1 MFVKDSGDPWTPD
14 AFAHAFAVACQRAGV
29 ETLHPH
35 VLRHT
40 FASRLV
46 MAGVDIR
53 TVQEL
58 MGHKDIDM
66 TLRYVHLSPD
76 HKRAAMETLE
86 SRFPAKSPANFHN
99 SPGVGTADESRKI
112 VAIHQVG

>member
-1 MFVKDSGDPWTPD
+1 VKDSGDSWTPS
-14 AFAHAFAVACQRAGV
+14 AFAHAFALACRRADV
-29 ETLHPH
+29 ETLYPH

-53 TVQEL
+53 TVQEF

-66 TLRYVHLSPD
+66 TLRYAHLSPN
-76 HKRAAMETLE
+76 HKQAAMKMLE
-86 SRFPAKSPANFHN
+86 DRFPAKSPTNFHD
-99 SPGVGTADESRKI
+99 SPGVGTPEGAQKS
-112 VAIHQVG
+112 